1 MSYQMSETGVKY
13 RIINNKDTRNPKRK
27 SSISVPAFVWS
38 SDLTEANNTICG
50 IDIAEFVI
58 IGTSKHI
65 LWNAK

>member
-13 RIINNKDTRNPKRK
+13 RIINNTRTPKRK
-27 SSISVPAFVWS
+27 APIIPAFIWS

-58 IGTSKHI
+58 LGTSKHI